1 MTDPVLI
8 YPLCDGYIHNW
19 LVLGPFDVTTGDLTT
34 EQPFDE
40 FTPLLDWQ
48 STVPRELDS
57 VQWKGRSVF
66 WITAL
71 CADDH
76 QLDWSGFLPIRSI
89 RRAWAFAQIESPI
102 AQTVTLHMATMGSTQ
117 LWHNGSLA
125 LATTAGDSAA
135 QQTDHHAVTVTF
147 NAGINHILVRVE
159 QEGVGD
165 VALSLGLRVSGEVDA
180 NLHVNLPT
188 VPHNIP
194 LRQRLEASFAQTRLD
209 RAVYANDQPVVLVL
223 DAESDTPDTVH
234 MRLQRP
240 SGAIFSE
247 TTGKLSMQTPVVG
260 ARGVQLPS
268 GEMQA
273 VIMPPLGEFYEAKL
287 RARRTCPFWVV
298 RATNK
303 KHVGPSERLLEAVQE
318 AARNRDLFAEIARIA
333 LGQWN
338 QVRLSTIQDAAQR
351 VQHLHADSLTEAVGL
366 SGLVVRLADQSVLP
380 AAEIDLF
387 RKAVHIFLT
396 DAPTTFDLTVESDQL
411 LFLTAWMLAC
421 QHDPAQCPPLPAG
434 FAAQDAATPEV
445 AVAAWLAARGQQ
457 GFADI
462 RSSLDHL
469 VLALSHLVELV
480 EAPLIRELAAVL
492 LDRLL
497 YDIAIHS
504 IYGVYAAARGAVTSG
519 WLRSGRFTP
528 ESAVGR
534 LLWGMGAYDGRL
546 GGAISLG
553 LTGNVYQL
561 PEIIRSIALDRPQ
574 SMWVQERR
582 QGNEDVILVSYKT
595 PNFLLSS
602 LQDYNPGRRGQR
614 EQAWLATLS
623 PEALIFTNHPTTFS
637 QSDSRAASWWVGNGV
652 RPRVYQW
659 QDALVALYRL
669 PEDDTLGFTHAYFPT
684 YAFDEYAF
692 VAGWAFA
699 RVGNGY
705 AALWAAQGFDFVKS
719 GQDAYRELRSVG
731 QNNAW
736 VCQMGNAS
744 LDGDFA
750 QFQQSVIA
758 QSLQTD
764 IHSVTW
770 QTIRGDR
777 LHVPWDG
784 GIARNG
790 ENVGWDSLPHH
801 QSPYAHAEL
810 PASHMDIGIGSEVM
824 RLDFRI

>member
-19 LVLGPFDVTTGDLTT
+19 LVLGPFDVTTSGSTT
-34 EQPFDE
+34 AQAFDE
-40 FTPLLDWQ
+40 FTPLPHRQ

-57 VQWKGRSVF
+57 VEWKGRAAF
-66 WITAL
+66 WITAT

-76 QLDWSGFLPIRSI
+76 QLDWSGFLPVQGV
-89 RRAWAFAQIESPI
+89 RRGWAFAQIESPT
-102 AQTVTLHMATMGSTQ
+102 AQTVTLHAATMGPLH
-117 LWHNGSLA
+117 LWHNGNLA
-125 LATTAGDSAA
+125 LATAARDSAT
-135 QQTDHHAVTVTF
+135 QQIVHHTVTVAF
-147 NAGINHILVRVE
+147 NAGINHILTRLDQV
-159 QEGVGD
+159 GVGD
-165 VALSLGLRVSGEVDA
+165 IAVTFGLCVSGEADA

-188 VPHNIP
+188 VPHNIA
-194 LRQRLEASFAQTRLD
+194 LRQRLEASFAQSRLD

-223 DAESDTPDTVH
+223 DAESDTPDAVH

-247 TTGKLSMQTPVVG
+247 TTGKLSTQEPVVG

-268 GEMQA
+268 GEMHA

-298 RATNK
+298 RTANK
-303 KHVGPSERLLEAVQE
+303 KHVGAPERLLEAVQE
-318 AARNRDLFAEIARIA
+318 AARSRDLFAEIAHIA
-333 LGQWN
+333 LGQWE
-338 QVRLSTIQDAAQR
+338 QVRMSTIQEAAQR
-351 VQHLHADSLTEAVGL
+351 VQHLHADSLAEAVGL
-366 SGLVVRLADQSVLP
+366 SGLLVRLADPSALP
-380 AAEIDLF
+380 AAEVTRLRD
-387 RKAVHIFLT
+387 AVRVFLT
-396 DAPTTFDLTVESDQL
+396 DAPVTFDLAVESDQL
-411 LFLTAWMLAC
+411 LFLAAWVLAY
-421 QHDPAQCPPLPAG
+421 QHDPAECPPLPAR
-434 FAAQDAATPEV
+434 FTAQDAATPEL
-445 AVAAWLAARGQQ
+445 ALAAWLAARGQQ

-480 EAPLIRELAAVL
+480 EETLIRELAAVL

-497 YDIAIHS
+497 YDVAIHS
-504 IYGVYAAARGAVTSG
+504 IYGVYAPARGAVTG
-519 WLRSGRFTP
+519 AWLRSGRFTP
-528 ESAVGR
+528 ESALGR
-534 LLWGMGAYDGRL
+534 LLWGMGSYDGRL

-553 LTGNVYQL
+553 LAGNVYQL
-561 PEIIRSIALDRPQ
+561 PDIIRSIALDRPQ

-582 QGNEDVILVSYKT
+582 RGNEDHILVSYKT

-602 LQDYNPGRRGQR
+602 LQDYSPGHRGQR
-614 EQAWLATLS
+614 EQAWQATLG

-637 QSDSRAASWWVGNGV
+637 QSNSRTASWWVGNGA

-669 PEDDTLGFTHAYFPT
+669 PEDDILGFTHAYFPT

-692 VAGWAFA
+692 GAGWAFA
-699 RVGNGY
+699 RVGTGY

-731 QNNAW
+731 RNNAW
-736 VCQMGNAS
+736 VCQMGNAG

-758 QSLQTD
+758 QPLQTD

-777 LHVPWDG
+777 LHLPWDG
-784 GIARNG
+784 DIARNG
-790 ENVGWDSLPHH
+790 ENVGWDTLPHH

-810 PASHMDIGIGSEVM
+810 PALHMDIGIGSEVM